1 MPGSILGTSV
11 SRVEDPSLLRGE
23 GTYVDNM
30 KVEGLAHLVFV
41 RSPLASAEILSI
53 DTSEAEKIEGVL
65 GVFTAA
71 DLDIAAHHGFFALN
85 DQVKRPPLAHDRV
98 RFVGEAVVAVVAENK
113 VAALD
118 AAELVLVD
126 YQELEP
132 AVDMEF
138 ALSEGAPAHLE
149 YISRNVAA
157 GFQDPL
163 GEKAL
168 EGAETVIRL
177 RMENQR
183 VAVVPM
189 EGNAIMVD
197 PRPDDEGHLVTLF
210 VSTQMPH
217 GFAEIIAGVFDLK
230 ASDIRVVAPH
240 VGGAFGGK
248 AGIISEHAVAFAV
261 ARRLGRPVKWV
272 DTRSENMVSMPHGR
286 GQVQYVE
293 LGLRR
298 DGTFTGMRCRM
309 IGDAGAYGGFGGGLV
324 LGPTRNMA
332 QGVYNIPKISF
343 DAVAALT
350 NTTPIG
356 AFRGAGRPEA
366 TEFLERVID
375 IAADELGIDPVE
387 IRRKNLLANDV
398 FPYTTQMGTTY
409 DSGDYAL
416 ALDRLMELSNYE
428 ELRRE
433 QEDRRREGGRYQLGI
448 GVAVYVEVTAGGGQ
462 NEFAAVEIDEKG
474 WATIKVGTSGHGQG
488 HATSFAMI
496 VSDQLGV
503 PLENIRFIQSDT
515 AVIPRGGGTGGSR
528 SLQIGGSAVRGAAQ
542 LVLEQAKKLAARQ
555 LEAAEEDIT
564 VSEVGGLEVAGVPSS
579 QLSWAE
585 LAALAATEGS
595 QMVANFDFSQAG
607 ATFPFGAHLAVVEV
621 DTETGRVVPKRH
633 IAVDDCGR
641 MLNPLIVQGQQH
653 GGIGQG
659 MAQALWEEFIY
670 DPQGNP
676 ITSTLAEYAMPSAAE
691 FPAFETFN
699 TETPTPLNEL
709 GAKGIGESGTIGST
723 PSVHNAVIDA
733 LSHIGVRHIE
743 MPCTPQR
750 VWTAMQQAQAGNL
763 PPLWSEPPDI
773 FSILDVRGSA
783 KESDAASVDV

>member
-11 SRVEDPSLLRGE
+11 TRVEDPSLLRGE

-30 KVEGLAHLVFV
+30 KVEGLTHLVFV

-53 DTSEAEKIEGVL
+53 DTSEAEKLEGVL

-85 DQVKRPPLAHDRV
+85 DQVKRPPLARDRV
-98 RFVGEAVVAVVAENK
+98 RFVGEAVVAVVAESK
-113 VAALD
+113 VVALD

-138 ALSEGAPAHLE
+138 ALSQGAPAHLE
-149 YISRNVAA
+149 YISRNIAA
-157 GFQDPL
+157 GYQDPL
-163 GEKAL
+163 GDKAL
-168 EGAETVIRL
+168 EGAESVIRL

-197 PRPDDEGHLVTLF
+197 PRPDDDGHLVTLF

-217 GFAEIIAGVFDLK
+217 GFAEIIAGVFALK
-230 ASDIRVVAPH
+230 ASEIRVVAPH

-286 GQVQYVE
+286 GQVQYIE
-293 LGLRR
+293 LGLRS

-366 TEFLERVID
+366 AEFLERVVD

-387 IRRKNLLANDV
+387 IRRKNLLANDI

-416 ALDRLMELSNYE
+416 ALDRLMEISEYE
-428 ELRRE
+428 ELRKE
-433 QEDRRREGGRYQLGI
+433 QETRRHNGNRYQLGI
-448 GVAVYVEVTAGGGQ
+448 GVAVYVEITAGGGA
-462 NEFAAVEIDEKG
+462 NEFAAVDIDEKG

-503 PLENIRFIQSDT
+503 PIENIRFIQSDT

-542 LVLEQAKKLAARQ
+542 LVLEQAKKLAAAQ

-579 QLSWAE
+579 QLSWAQ

-607 ATFPFGAHLAVVEV
+607 ATFPFGAHLALVEV
-621 DTETGRVVPKRH
+621 DIETGRVVPKRH

-641 MLNPLIVQGQQH
+641 ILNPLIVQGQQH

-670 DPQGNP
+670 DAQGNP
-676 ITSTLAEYAMPSAAE
+676 LTSTLADYAMPSAAE
-691 FPAFETFN
+691 FPAFETYN

-723 PSVHNAVIDA
+723 PAVHNAVIDA
-733 LSHIGVRHIE
+733 LSHLGVRHIE
-743 MPCTPQR
+743 MPCTPQK
-750 VWTAMQQAQAGNL
+750 VWTAIRQAEAGTL
-763 PPLWSEPPDI
+763 PPLWSEPPDV
-773 FSILDVRGSA
+773 FSVLSIRGSM